1 MVGSVDFTKNMD
13 LWLQGKWN
21 GCLPV
26 KWHIVKDVPNG
37 HFRHIVLSNNENKS
51 VTHSRDT
58 QEVHFRQGLEMLKI
72 FKFFPMRTSLLDDF
86 AFYDGRQKVLQ
97 ERKSKHQ
104 FQQRRPQ
111 MVKQFKEKASGKVN
125 NVSVDEVSNDKENG
139 APLGNETM
147 VESIQFKMSN
157 LNIDLATDL
166 KIESGGNAGH
176 IEEVNLDYKIR
187 AKDIMIDSGSSKIDD
202 KEESAKTV
210 INYKKYPT
218 TTKGWMRLTRNIWNT
233 LIARHV

>member
-1 MVGSVDFTKNMD
+1 
-13 LWLQGKWN
+13 
-21 GCLPV
+21 
-26 KWHIVKDVPNG
+26 
-37 HFRHIVLSNNENKS
+37 
-51 VTHSRDT
+51 
-58 QEVHFRQGLEMLKI
+58 
-72 FKFFPMRTSLLDDF
+72 
-86 AFYDGRQKVLQ
+86 
-97 ERKSKHQ
+97 
-104 FQQRRPQ
+104 
-111 MVKQFKEKASGKVN
+111 MVKQFKEKASREVN

-210 INYKKYPT
+210 INYKKHPMA
-218 TTKGWMRLTRNIWNT
+218 TKGWMRLTRNIWNT